1 MKRLLRISFNQAI
14 FSFIPILSW
23 MMLGL
28 LLDKNLANVFTL
40 TYPLQFIWQIFRSM
54 FATGAN
60 ISKEK
65 DKKENAV
72 LSGMTLGII
81 IGFVVFGFIAI
92 NIKNYIKFMNMD
104 YNIYKEF
111 ALYSVIQLY
120 IQLIFSFVMEKLYF
134 EGKEKLANKYML
146 ILNILNFGVLMG
158 TSLITKDKTVIV
170 TTTLITIFIYTLFIT
185 IKQYKKFKF
194 KVNLLQYIKYESVS
208 IARDI
213 FFFLTYLFGFSNAL
227 EFGAEYITALN
238 FAALVT
244 DTQWDSFG
252 AVDTVAKIDISK
264 GKFNYKEHKKNAY
277 KLLGILLSTTFLM
290 LIFSYRYYELNL
302 TITLMYLSVEIVNFL
317 LEPLYE
323 IKTCYLQL
331 VGKFETKVT
340 SNKIAAS
347 GIRVITSFLKT
358 PFCTAIGQSLSMI
371 EQFIVINI
379 MFYKH
384 FKIDKEGKVIKIG
397 GNNVIQNYR

>member
-28 LLDKNLANVFTL
+28 VLDKNLANVFTL
-40 TYPLQFIWQIFRSM
+40 TYPLQFIWQIFRSI

-72 LSGMTLGII
+72 LSGMTLGTV

-92 NIKNYIKFMNMD
+92 NIKSYIEFMNMD

-146 ILNILNFGVLMG
+146 ILNILNFGVLMA
-158 TSLITKDKTVIV
+158 TSLLIKDKTIIVI
-170 TTTLITIFIYTLFIT
+170 TTLITIFIYTLFIT
-185 IKQYKKFKF
+185 VKQYRKFKF
-194 KVNLLQYIKYESVS
+194 EVNLLKYIKYESVS

-227 EFGAEYITALN
+227 EFGEEYITALN

-264 GKFNYKEHKKNAY
+264 GKFNYKEHKRNAY

-290 LIFSYRYYELNL
+290 LIFSYRHYELNL

-331 VGKFETKVT
+331 ADKLEVKVT
-340 SNKIAAS
+340 SNKVVAS

-371 EQFIVINI
+371 EQFIVVNVI
-379 MFYKH
+379 FYKH
-384 FKIDKEGKVIKIG
+384 FKIDKEGKVVKNI
-397 GNNVIQNYR
+397 

>member
-28 LLDKNLANVFTL
+28 VLDKNLANVFTL

-72 LSGMTLGII
+72 LSGMTLGTI
-81 IGFVVFGFIAI
+81 IGFIVFGFIAI
-92 NIKNYIKFMNMD
+92 NIKNYIEFMNMD

-146 ILNILNFGVLMG
+146 ILNVLNFGVLMG
-158 TSLITKDKTVIV
+158 TSLIIKDKTVIV
-170 TTTLITIFIYTLFIT
+170 ATTLITIFIYTLFIT

-194 KVNLLQYIKYESVS
+194 EVHLLQYIKYESVS

-227 EFGAEYITALN
+227 EFGEEYTTALN

-264 GKFNYKEHKKNAY
+264 GEFNYKEHKKNAY

-302 TITLMYLSVEIVNFL
+302 AITLMYLSVEIVNFL

-331 VGKFETKVT
+331 ADKLEVTVT
-340 SNKIAAS
+340 SNKIVAS

-371 EQFIVINI
+371 EQFIVVNVI
-379 MFYKH
+379 FYKH
-384 FKIDKEGKVIKIG
+384 FKIDKEGKVVKI
-397 GNNVIQNYR
+397 VKD

>member
-28 LLDKNLANVFTL
+28 ILDKNLANVFTL
-40 TYPLQFIWQIFRSM
+40 TYPLQFIWQIFRSI

-60 ISKEK
+60 INKEK

-72 LSGMTLGII
+72 LSGMTLGAV
-81 IGFVVFGFIAI
+81 IGVVVFGFIAI
-92 NIKNYIKFMNMD
+92 NIKSYIEFMNMD

-146 ILNILNFGVLMG
+146 ILNILNFGVLMAA
-158 TSLITKDKTVIV
+158 SLLIKDKTIIII
-170 TTTLITIFIYTLFIT
+170 TTLITIFIYTLYIT
-185 IKQYKKFKF
+185 IKQYRKFKF
-194 KVNLLQYIKYESVS
+194 EVNLLKYIKYESVS

-227 EFGAEYITALN
+227 EFGEEYITALN

-264 GKFNYKEHKKNAY
+264 GEFNYKEHKKNAY

-331 VGKFETKVT
+331 ADKLEVKVT
-340 SNKIAAS
+340 SNKVIAS
-347 GIRVITSFLKT
+347 GIRVVTSFLKT

-371 EQFIVINI
+371 EQFIVVNVI
-379 MFYKH
+379 FYKH
-384 FKIDKEGKVIKIG
+384 FKIDKEGKVVKNI
-397 GNNVIQNYR
+397 

>member
-28 LLDKNLANVFTL
+28 ILDKNLANVFTL
-40 TYPLQFIWQIFRSM
+40 TYPLQFIWQIFRSI

-60 ISKEK
+60 INKEK

-72 LSGMTLGII
+72 LSGMTLGTV

-92 NIKNYIKFMNMD
+92 NIKRYIEFMNMD

-146 ILNILNFGVLMG
+146 ILNILNFGVLMAA
-158 TSLITKDKTVIV
+158 SLLIKDKTIIII
-170 TTTLITIFIYTLFIT
+170 TTLITIFIYTLYIT
-185 IKQYKKFKF
+185 IKQYRKFKF
-194 KVNLLQYIKYESVS
+194 EVNLLKYIKYESVS

-227 EFGAEYITALN
+227 EFGEEYITALN

-264 GKFNYKEHKKNAY
+264 GEFNYKEHKKNAY

-331 VGKFETKVT
+331 ADKLEVKVT
-340 SNKIAAS
+340 SNKVIAS
-347 GIRVITSFLKT
+347 GIRVVTSFLKT

-371 EQFIVINI
+371 EQFIVVNVI
-379 MFYKH
+379 FYKH
-384 FKIDKEGKVIKIG
+384 FKIDKEGKVVKNI
-397 GNNVIQNYR
+397 

>member
-28 LLDKNLANVFTL
+28 VLDKNLANVFTL
-40 TYPLQFIWQIFRSM
+40 TYPIQFIWQIFRSI

-72 LSGMTLGII
+72 LSSMTLGII
-81 IGFVVFGFIAI
+81 VGFVVFGFIAI
-92 NIKNYIKFMNMD
+92 NIKSYIEFMNMD

-111 ALYSVIQLY
+111 ALYSIIQLY

-134 EGKEKLANKYML
+134 EGKEKLANRYML
-146 ILNILNFGVLMG
+146 ILNLLNFGVLMA
-158 TSLITKDKTVIV
+158 TAVFVRDKTIV
-170 TTTLITIFIYTLFIT
+170 VLTTLITIFIYTLFVT

-194 KVNLLQYIKYESVS
+194 EVHPLQYIKYESVS
-208 IARDI
+208 IARDLC
-213 FFFLTYLFGFSNAL
+213 FFLTYLFGFSNAL
-227 EFGAEYITALN
+227 EFGEEYVTALN

-252 AVDTVAKIDISK
+252 AVHTVAKIDISK
-264 GKFNYKEHKKNAY
+264 GKFNYKEHKRNAY
-277 KLLGILLSTTFLM
+277 KLLGILLFTTFVM
-290 LIFSYRYYELNL
+290 LAFSYQYYELNII
-302 TITLMYLSVEIVNFL
+302 ITLLYLSVEIINFL

-323 IKTCYLQL
+323 LKTCYLQL
-331 VGKFETKVT
+331 ADTFEAKVT
-340 SNKIAAS
+340 SNKVVAS

-358 PFCTAIGQSLSMI
+358 PFCTAIGQMLSMV
-371 EQFIVINI
+371 EQLVVVNV
-379 MFYKH
+379 MFYKN
-384 FKIDKEGKVIKIG
+384 FKINKEGQVVKNSMGKDDG
-397 GNNVIQNYR
+397 R

>member
-28 LLDKNLANVFTL
+28 VLDKNLANVFTL
-40 TYPLQFIWQIFRSM
+40 TYPLQFIWQIFRSI

-72 LSGMTLGII
+72 LSGMTLGTV
-81 IGFVVFGFIAI
+81 IGFVIFGFIAI
-92 NIKNYIKFMNMD
+92 NIKSYIEFMNMD

-146 ILNILNFGVLMG
+146 ILNILNFGVLMA
-158 TSLITKDKTVIV
+158 TSLLIKDKTIIVI
-170 TTTLITIFIYTLFIT
+170 TTLITIFIYTLFIT
-185 IKQYKKFKF
+185 IKQYRKFEF
-194 KVNLLQYIKYESVS
+194 EVNLLKYIKYESVS

-227 EFGAEYITALN
+227 EFGEEYITALN

-264 GKFNYKEHKKNAY
+264 GKFNYKEHRRNAY

-290 LIFSYRYYELNL
+290 LIFSYRHYELNL

-331 VGKFETKVT
+331 ADKLEVKVT
-340 SNKIAAS
+340 SNKVVAS
-347 GIRVITSFLKT
+347 GIRVVTSFLKT
-358 PFCTAIGQSLSMI
+358 PFCTAIGQSFSMI
-371 EQFIVINI
+371 EQFIVVNVI
-379 MFYKH
+379 FYKH
-384 FKIDKEGKVIKIG
+384 FKIDKEGKVVKNI
-397 GNNVIQNYR
+397 